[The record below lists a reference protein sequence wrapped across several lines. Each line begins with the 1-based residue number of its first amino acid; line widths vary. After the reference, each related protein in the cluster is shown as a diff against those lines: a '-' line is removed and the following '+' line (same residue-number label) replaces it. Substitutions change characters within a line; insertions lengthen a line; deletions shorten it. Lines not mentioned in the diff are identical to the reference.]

1 MGSTMSTKVA
11 TRRAPVRSSE
21 GATRRTAT
29 RGGVAERGADTM
41 RIRTRSGDDAL
52 ARVLTATANAYS
64 AIPPDA
70 RARLLRGSDAE
81 VLATLAD
88 TAASSSRSD
97 AFATAKLR
105 GIQVREKLIQA
116 AGGLLDTKGVAEQLG
131 VTPQAIH
138 KQQKEAKL
146 LAVPL
151 GNRLQFPAFQ
161 FDESG
166 APMGGLSAV
175 VRSLAQRSIS
185 PWAQLRFLAGHS
197 ARLGNR
203 TPIEALRAGELDR
216 VLRAAEAFGEHGAE

>member
-1 MGSTMSTKVA
+1 
-11 TRRAPVRSSE
+11 
-21 GATRRTAT
+21 
-29 RGGVAERGADTM
+29 M
-41 RIRTRSGDDAL
+41 RLRTRSSDEAL

-64 AIPPDA
+64 AIPPDS

-97 AFATAKLR
+97 AVATAKLR
-105 GIQVREKLIQA
+105 AIQVREKLIEA
-116 AGGLLDTKGVAEQLG
+116 AGGLLDTKAVAEQLG

-138 KQQKEAKL
+138 KQRKEAKL
-146 LAVPL
+146 LAVLL

-166 APMGGLSAV
+166 APVGGLPAV
-175 VRSLAQRSIS
+175 VRSLAQRSIG
-185 PWAQLRFLAGHS
+185 PWSQLRFLAGHN

-203 TPIEALRAGELDR
+203 SPIEALHAGERDR
-216 VLRAAEAFGEHGAE
+216 VVRAAEAFGEHGAE